1 MIDHIDIYDAFELIK
16 NAIYIVCTLFKRL
29 LCSCAAF
36 LLNMYVLQCHQRRRM
51 VKSENSSKVKLL
63 LPSDI
68 KWVRVS

>member
-36 LLNMYVLQCHQRRRM
+36 LLNMYVL
-51 VKSENSSKVKLL
+51 
-63 LPSDI
+63 
-68 KWVRVS
+68 